1 MKKIIHVVIEFGKK
15 LAISWDEDKPA
26 RLAAGLAYY
35 SLFSL
40 VPMIFIVFTIAG
52 IFVDEV
58 MVASQL
64 FEKVNKVLGP
74 EIVSLIEKSLAS
86 LEGTTTSAGVI
97 RSIIGILVLFFAASG
112 FFVNLKYAINTI
124 WHIPPKDYAGLMAFI
139 FTRLLAFVIVIG
151 FGLLLVV
158 MVFASLFISQL
169 GGWFSFNRIITM
181 LDQISLLVVAVIVF
195 AVFYKILPDTKIKW
209 RDVWA
214 GAIFAVA
221 LLAIGL
227 WLVVTF
233 LGGVNYSSATEAA
246 GALAVMLIAVYYGAQ
261 IFLMGAEFTKV
272 YTYEYGSRRNMEPD
286 GMVKDDVEKPNE
298 KINI

>member
-1 MKKIIHVVIEFGKK
+1 MKKIIHIIIEFGKK
-15 LAISWDEDKPA
+15 LAIGWDEDKPA

-40 VPMIFIVFTIAG
+40 VPMIFIIFTIAG

-58 MVASQL
+58 MVATQL

-74 EIVSLIEKSLAS
+74 EIVSLIEKSLVS
-86 LEGTTTSAGVI
+86 LEGTTTSTGVI

-139 FTRLLAFVIVIG
+139 FARLLAFVIVIG

-169 GGWFSFNRIITM
+169 GAWFSFNRIITM
-181 LDQISLLVVAVIVF
+181 LDQMSLLVVAVIVF

-261 IFLMGAEFTKV
+261 IFLMGAEFTKI
-272 YTYEYGSRRNMEPD
+272 YTYRYGSRRDMESEESVNAD
-286 GMVKDDVEKPNE
+286 IEKPIE
-298 KINI
+298 KD